1 MIQGQNL
8 GLDRELRSFLHGA
21 RASSVE
27 VAPLLL
33 LLATGGRHNQPAFHA
48 EAHSI
53 PRILGGFCLKKR
65 PIAAQPAAVLA

>member
-8 GLDRELRSFLHGA
+8 GLDRELRSFDLHGA
-21 RASSVE
+21 RASS

>member
-21 RASSVE
+21 RASSV
-27 VAPLLL
+27 APPLL
-33 LLATGGRHNQPAFHA
+33 LLATGGRHNQPAFHV